1 MPGRKVSKAHGH
13 QTDLLSWI
21 LYLRPKKW
29 RNIIRNVHSHTNIAI
44 DSDHAIVAADIQIKL
59 EAQNQPHDFK
69 CRYSRFHKP
78 KPEQILTCNNY
89 IESKFVFDENSLES
103 KLANC
108 GTFVSLMVQD
118 AHLSFQAKS
127 PRQNRDYLSGQT
139 WQNYPTKTEHERPA
153 WCSSWTPFKPG
164 NQEKC
169 PKRQTFLEA

>member
-153 WCSSWTPFKPG
+153 
-164 NQEKC
+164 
-169 PKRQTFLEA
+169 